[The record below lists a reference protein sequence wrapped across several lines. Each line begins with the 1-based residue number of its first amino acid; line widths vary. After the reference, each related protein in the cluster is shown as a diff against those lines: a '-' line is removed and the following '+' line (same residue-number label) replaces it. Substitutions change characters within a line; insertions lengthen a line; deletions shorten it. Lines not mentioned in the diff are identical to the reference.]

1 MLGGGN
7 SGGGISND
15 NSQISTKSDD
25 MSQITNDM
33 DDEIPF

>member
-7 SGGGISND
+7 SAGGISND
-15 NSQISTKSDD
+15 TSQSSKNYEEISQAS
-25 MSQITNDM
+25 SDM